1 MPKTKYYQHKPGKTF
16 DESRLPEAEQFA
28 RANLRALVTRYEAVR
43 CTRCRERDHAEY
55 ALGLALRRFGYP
67 FEWDGLVWCWCH
79 SLDSITR
86 SRAAGAHQ
94 TLIVHEHKAGA
105 DSVSQSHRRRRGAE
119 CGRGQ
124 AFGGWSIK
132 GRSL

>member
-1 MPKTKYYQHKPGKTF
+1 MIERYQRKPGKMF

-28 RANLRALVTRYEAVR
+28 RANLRALVLAYEAVR
-43 CTRCRERDHAEY
+43 TVRGRKRDHAEY
-55 ALGLALRRFGYP
+55 ALGMALRNFGYP
-67 FEWDGLVWCWCH
+67 FESAGIVWCWCY

-86 SRAAGAHQ
+86 ARAAGYHQ
-94 TLIVHEHKAGA
+94 LHISHESKAGA

-124 AFGGWSIK
+124 AFGGWTIK
-132 GRSL
+132 GRSI